1 MCLYREFD
9 HSRGGNDAR
18 YSEPAGGVV
27 HDEVIV
33 LSQARQEAA
42 EVLFLTRFPPRGV
55 QFWGDAVFHIYQEDF
70 IRLGES
76 SQGCGV
82 GSASVPD

>member
-18 YSEPAGGVV
+18 YSTPSGPV

-33 LSQARQEAA
+33 LSQVRA
-42 EVLFLTRFPPRGV
+42 T
-55 QFWGDAVFHIYQEDF
+55 AV
-70 IRLGES
+70 
-76 SQGCGV
+76 
-82 GSASVPD
+82 